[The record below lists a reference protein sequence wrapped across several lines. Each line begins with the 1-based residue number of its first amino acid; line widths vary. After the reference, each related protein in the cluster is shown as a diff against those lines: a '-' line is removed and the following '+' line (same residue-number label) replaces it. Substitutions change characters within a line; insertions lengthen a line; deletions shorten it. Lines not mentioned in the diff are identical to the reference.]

1 MKKKINIR
9 EDIHNLKKQLI
20 LDVATELFYEK
31 GYNGTRI
38 EEIADRLSATKPFI
52 YYHFKSKAEILAAVC
67 GRTTEI
73 AAAIAEA
80 TVDTSGPVQERLR
93 DFVRQLSLETLRGR
107 FYLAVYFREEKHL
120 PDDAAQQLANNR
132 KRFHQAVSKLLREGV
147 ASGVFEVESV
157 SVVSQAITGMTT
169 WVYNWYRSDGSLS
182 PDEIADQ
189 MAILALQMVRCKIT
203 HSPDGAKLS
212 GP

>member
-9 EDIHNLKKQLI
+9 EDIHNLKRQRI
-20 LDVATELFYEK
+20 LDAATELFYEK

-38 EEIADRLSATKPFI
+38 EEIADRLSATKPFV

-67 GRTTEI
+67 GRTT
-73 AAAIAEA
+73 ALVAAIAEA
-80 TVDTSGPVQERLR
+80 TADTSGPVQERLHE
-93 DFVRQLSLETLRGR
+93 FVRQLSLEIIRGR

-120 PDDAAQQLANNR
+120 PAEAALQLAIDR

-147 ASGVFEVESV
+147 ASDVFEATSV

-169 WVYNWYRSDGSLS
+169 WIYNWYRPGGSMT
-182 PDEIADQ
+182 PNDIADQ
-189 MAILALQMVRCKIT
+189 MANLALSMVRRK
-203 HSPDGAKLS
+203 
-212 GP
+212 